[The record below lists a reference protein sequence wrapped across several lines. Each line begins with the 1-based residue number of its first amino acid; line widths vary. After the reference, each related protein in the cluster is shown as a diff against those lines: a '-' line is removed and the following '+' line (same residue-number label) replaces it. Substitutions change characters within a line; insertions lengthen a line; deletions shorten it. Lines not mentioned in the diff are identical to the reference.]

1 MIGRRVDGLK
11 PTTRSYECPRGGNT
25 PDTHTAQQSCITAAQ
40 NVGPEGRAG
49 ELGNGDDR
57 AATAGRA
64 RTSSRCSRD
73 LAESDPVS
81 GDLPLLGF
89 GLPVSGGWA
98 TPDTMRRT
106 ARRAEELG
114 YASLWTFQR
123 VLYPADGELDR
134 SHREVHDPVIPLA
147 YVAGHT
153 DRIGLGTAT
162 VCAPFT
168 APALLAKT
176 LTSLD
181 VLSGGR
187 LTVGLGI
194 GWLRQEYAAAGVPFE
209 RRGARM
215 DEYVRCLEALW
226 TQDPVEFAGEFFMV
240 PRSHVGP
247 RPVQRPHPAVLL
259 GGAAAPALRR
269 AGRLAQGW
277 ISSSRQ
283 NLTRIGECVE
293 TVRDG
298 AREAGRDPEA
308 VRILV
313 RGLVDLVDED
323 PGAQR
328 RPLQGTREQVLDD
341 LGALRAQGVTEVFFD
356 LNFSPRAGF
365 PGVDA
370 AAALAYADRVLDT
383 FAPANGS
390 S

>member
-1 MIGRRVDGLK
+1 M
-11 PTTRSYECPRGGNT
+11 T
-25 PDTHTAQQSCITAAQ
+25 
-40 NVGPEGRAG
+40 
-49 ELGNGDDR
+49 
-57 AATAGRA
+57 
-64 RTSSRCSRD
+64 
-73 LAESDPVS
+73 

-89 GLPVSGGWA
+89 GLPVSGSWA

-123 VLYPADGELDR
+123 VLYPADGELDPSYR
-134 SHREVHDPVIPLA
+134 AVHDPVVPLA
-147 YVAGHT
+147 HVAGHT
-153 DRIGLGTAT
+153 DRISLGTAT

-187 LTVGLGI
+187 LTVGLGS
-194 GWLRQEYAAAGVPFE
+194 GWLPQEYAAAGVPFQ

-215 DEYVRCLEALW
+215 EEYLRCLEALW
-226 TQDPVEFAGEFFMV
+226 TQDPVEFAGEFYTV
-240 PRSHVGP
+240 PRSHMGP
-247 RPVQRPHPAVLL
+247 PPVQRPHPPVLL

-283 NLTRIGECVE
+283 DLTRIGACVE

-308 VRILV
+308 MRILV
-313 RGLVDLVDED
+313 RGLVELLDDD
-323 PGAQR
+323 PGEQR

-341 LGALRAQGVTEVFFD
+341 LAALRAQGVTEVFFD
-356 LNFSPRAGF
+356 LNFSPRVGS
-365 PGVDA
+365 PDVDA
-370 AAALAYADRVLDT
+370 GAALAYADRVLEA
-383 FAPANGS
+383 FAPASGS

>member
-1 MIGRRVDGLK
+1 M
-11 PTTRSYECPRGGNT
+11 T
-25 PDTHTAQQSCITAAQ
+25 
-40 NVGPEGRAG
+40 
-49 ELGNGDDR
+49 
-57 AATAGRA
+57 
-64 RTSSRCSRD
+64 
-73 LAESDPVS
+73 

-89 GLPVSGGWA
+89 GLPVSGSWA

-123 VLYPADGELDR
+123 VLSPADDELDPSYR
-134 SHREVHDPVIPLA
+134 AVHDPVVPLA

-153 DRIGLGTAT
+153 DRIRLGTAT

-194 GWLRQEYAAAGVPFE
+194 GWQPQEYAAAGVPFE

-215 DEYVRCLEALW
+215 DEYLRCLEALW
-226 TQDPVEFAGEFFMV
+226 TQDPVEFAGEFYTV

-247 RPVQRPHPAVLL
+247 PPVQRPHPPVLL

-283 NLTRIGECVE
+283 DLTRIGACVE

-298 AREAGRDPEA
+298 AREVGRDPEA
-308 VRILV
+308 LQILV
-313 RGLVDLVDED
+313 RGLVDLVDDD
-323 PGAQR
+323 PGGQR

-341 LGALRAQGVTEVFFD
+341 LAALRAEGVTEVFFD
-356 LNFSPRAGF
+356 LNFSPRGGPPDLDA
-365 PGVDA
+365 A
-370 AAALAYADRVLDT
+370 AAALAYAERVLNA